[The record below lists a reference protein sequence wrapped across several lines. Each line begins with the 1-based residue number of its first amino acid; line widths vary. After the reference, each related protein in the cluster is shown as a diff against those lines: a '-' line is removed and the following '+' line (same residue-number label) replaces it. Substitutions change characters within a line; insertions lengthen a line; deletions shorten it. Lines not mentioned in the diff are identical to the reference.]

1 MEKEK
6 LRIPILSLP
15 PDLLIIVCTIASAFL
30 FIAGVFVPVTAGVKT
45 FIYASCIVLTGYD
58 IIFDSVMKIIK
69 EHDFNEN
76 LLIIIASAGAFI
88 IDKGAEGAA
97 AIIIFRIGEVLHKKM
112 VKRSANIVEGLIDL
126 RPEAVNAVINGAIV
140 RLSPGKINVGDI
152 ISVSPGE
159 LIALDGIVISG
170 DSELDTSA
178 LYGECK
184 PLNVTDGCEV
194 LSGSVNLTGILN
206 IRVTAD
212 FDHSTVSRILKLVEE
227 TENKKAGPEKTIKKF
242 ARIYTPAIVAAA
254 LIIGVFIPLI
264 GGLPLQTWLTRA
276 LSFLVV
282 SSPSAMVISV
292 TLTYLAGV
300 GGAVKKGIIFQGAKV
315 VDTIAHTT
323 SVVFDKTGILTDG
336 QYQVLDI
343 NSYGI
348 SVDRLLMLAA
358 YAELDS
364 NHPIARAIVAEAN
377 IIPDFTR
384 VSNYRE
390 LSGRGTEIEI
400 GGNTVSAGNAL
411 LMTELRIAPDI
422 SLAEASVVYVA
433 VNGRYA
439 GRILLSDTVK
449 PDSKIAVKALHAI
462 GIDRIVIF
470 TGDKKEAAADVA
482 SQLGIRELYAECL
495 PEDKVTRLQGLMEM
509 QLSGDKLVFVG
520 DGIDD
525 APILKMAD
533 VGITLGGLGSD
544 AAIKAAD
551 MCIMNDDVSKIAE
564 AITIAQNTNRLVRQ
578 NIMLSLGLKG
588 LILILVMIG
597 IASIWVAV
605 LADAVFSLVAIIN
618 AMRAF
623 GMNRYEIKKTLPKKN
638 SDEEDYTMSADKTT
652 TDISS

>member
-15 PDLLIIVCTIASAFL
+15 PDLLIIVCTIASALL
-30 FIAGVFVPVTAGVKT
+30 FIAGLFVPVTVGVKT

-112 VKRSANIVEGLIDL
+112 VRRSANIVEGLIDL

-264 GGLPLQTWLTRA
+264 GGLPLQPWLTRA

-315 VDTIAHTT
+315 VDTLAHTT
-323 SVVFDKTGILTDG
+323 SIVFDKTGILTDG

-390 LSGRGTEIEI
+390 LSGRGTEIKI

-482 SQLGIRELYAECL
+482 NQLGIRELYAECL

-605 LADAVFSLVAIIN
+605 LVDAVFSIVAIIN